1 MDWFQHHAV
10 LFALLC
16 ALAALAYGLYLTV
29 WLLRQ
34 PAGTERM
41 QEIARAVQEGAAAYL
56 RRQYTTIAVVAIVP
70 FLLLGFYNKLGW
82 GTAIGFLIGA
92 TFSAA
97 AGFIGMNVAVRS
109 NVRTAEAARKGLP
122 QALNVAFRAGSV
134 TGLLVVGLGLLGV
147 AGYYGILTGWFHHTP
162 HSAIHDLVG
171 LAFGG
176 SLISV
181 FARLG
186 GGIYTK
192 AADVGADLV
201 GKIEAGI
208 PEDDPRNPAVIAD
221 NVGDNVGDCA
231 GMAAD
236 LFETYTVTIVATML
250 LGALMVK
257 TTSPAALLYPLS
269 IGGFAIIA
277 SIIGTWFVKTK
288 PGDKNVMA
296 ALYRGLAWAGAIA
309 LIGFWPITQIVMG
322 DVLASVPFD
331 IGGQKKM
338 ITVAHLYGAVVV
350 GIVLTGFMVWITEY
364 YTGTQFKPV
373 QHVAQASIT
382 GHATNIIAGIGVS
395 MKSTAWPVLAVC
407 AAIYVSYSLAGLY
420 GIAIA
425 ATSMLSVAGI
435 IVALDAYGPIT
446 DNAGGIAEMAKLPD
460 SVRAITDPLDA
471 VGNTTKAV
479 TKGYAI
485 GSAGLAA
492 LVLFA
497 DYTHALDAA
506 GKSLTFDLSN
516 HMVVIGLL
524 IGGMVP
530 FLFASMAMEAV
541 GRAAGAVVV
550 EVRRQFKEI
559 PGIMQ
564 GTAKPEYGTA
574 VDMLTKAAIKEMMIP
589 SLLPVAIPVLVGLVL
604 GAQALGGVLM
614 GTIVTGLFVAI
625 SMCTGGGA
633 WDNAKKYIEDGHHGG
648 KGSEAHKA
656 AVTGDT
662 VGDPYKDTAGP
673 AVNPMIK
680 ITNIVALLLL
690 AALAAGGAA

>member
-1 MDWFQHHAV
+1 MTAG
-10 LFALLC
+10 LIFALGC
-16 ALAALAYGLYLTV
+16 AILAILYGI
-29 WLLRQ
+29 WQSRRILRL
-34 PAGTERM
+34 PAGNERM
-41 QEIARAVQEGAAAYL
+41 QEIAAAVREGAIAYL
-56 RRQYTTIAVVAIVP
+56 RRQYTTIAIVGAIL
-70 FLLLGFYNKLGW
+70 FLIIGLIPQLGW
-82 GTAIGFLIGA
+82 TTAFGFLIGA
-92 TFSAA
+92 VLSGAC
-97 AGFIGMNVAVRS
+97 GVIGMNISVRA
-109 NVRTAEAARKGLP
+109 NVRTAEAARTGLNE
-122 QALNVAFRAGSV
+122 ALQVAFNGGAV

-147 AGYYGILTGWFHHTP
+147 AGYFGLLYANAHDKTDLTHI
-162 HSAIHDLVG
+162 IHPLVG
-171 LAFGG
+171 LGFGG
-176 SLISV
+176 SLISI

-186 GGIYTK
+186 GGIFTK
-192 AADVGADLV
+192 GADVGADLV
-201 GKIEAGI
+201 GKVEAGI

-236 LFETYTVTIVATML
+236 LFETYAVTIIATML

-257 TTSPAALLYPLS
+257 TTTPAALIYPLV

-277 SIIGTWFVKTK
+277 SIIGTWFVKAR
-288 PGDKNVMA
+288 PGDKNVMP
-296 ALYRGLAWAGAIA
+296 ALYKGLIVAGVVA
-309 LIGFWPITQIVMG
+309 LIAFIPITMLVMG
-322 DVLASVPFD
+322 DVVKTVPFD
-331 IGGQKKM
+331 VGTGMKM
-338 ITVAHLYGAVVV
+338 ITIWHLYGTAVV
-350 GIVLTGFMVWITEY
+350 GMALTGFLVWITEY
-364 YTGTQFKPV
+364 YTGTDFKPV
-373 QHVAQASIT
+373 QHVANASTT

-407 AAIYVSYSLAGLY
+407 VAIGLSYSLAGLY

-425 ATSMLSVAGI
+425 ATSMLSMAGI

-446 DNAGGIAEMAKLPD
+446 DNAGGIAEMADLPD
-460 SVRAITDPLDA
+460 SVRDITDPLDA

-497 DYTHALDAA
+497 DYTHALEAA
-506 GKSLTFDLSN
+506 GKSFNFDLSN
-516 HMVVIGLL
+516 HMVIIGLF

-530 FLFASMAMEAV
+530 YLFGAMAMEAV
-541 GRAAGAVVV
+541 GRAAGSVVV

-564 GTAKPEYGTA
+564 GTAKPEYGRA
-574 VDMLTKAAIKEMMIP
+574 VDMLTKAAIKEMMLP
-589 SLLPVAIPVLVGLVL
+589 SLLPVLVPILVGLLL
-604 GAQALGGVLM
+604 GPQALGGVLM

-633 WDNAKKYIEDGHHGG
+633 WDNAKKYIEDGHFGG

-673 AVNPMIK
+673 AVNPLIK
-680 ITNIVALLLL
+680 IINIVALLVVPLMV
-690 AALAAGGAA
+690 